1 MFVGFTCRTFK
12 VETELK
18 MTDDNNKH
26 AIWAFCLQA
35 LITTFQQQMVVLYH
49 WWRQTKSSAFL
60 LWLSDP
66 LNDPPPF
73 LSGLSAVY
81 LEEKSLRHVAMVAK
95 YLDDNEPIKSL

>member
-1 MFVGFTCRTFK
+1 
-12 VETELK
+12 

-26 AIWAFCLQA
+26 AIWAFCLQG
-35 LITTFQQQMVVLYH
+35 LITTFQQQIMVVLYH
-49 WWRQTKSSAFL
+49 WWRQTKLSAFL

-81 LEEKSLRHVAMVAK
+81 LSNREEK
-95 YLDDNEPIKSL
+95 

>member
-1 MFVGFTCRTFK
+1 
-12 VETELK
+12 

-26 AIWAFCLQA
+26 AILAFCLQG
-35 LITTFQQQMVVLYH
+35 LITTFQQQMVVFYH
-49 WWRQTKSSAFL
+49 WWRQTKLSAFL

-73 LSGLSAVY
+73 SSGLSAVY